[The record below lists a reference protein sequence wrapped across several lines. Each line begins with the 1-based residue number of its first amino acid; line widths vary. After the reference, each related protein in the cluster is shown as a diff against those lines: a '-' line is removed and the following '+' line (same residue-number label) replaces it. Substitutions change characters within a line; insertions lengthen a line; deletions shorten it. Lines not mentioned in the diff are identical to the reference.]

1 MAAKSKIDTATGV
14 ETTGHSWDGIEEL
27 NSPLPRWWLWTFY
40 ATIIFSIGYVIA
52 YPALPGLSGA
62 TQGLLG
68 WSSRGDIKNEMQLLD
83 QSRAAMRTK
92 IAATPIQQVIADA
105 DMRQFA
111 VSSGAALYK
120 VNCVQCH
127 GSGAQGSKG
136 FPNLN
141 DDSWLF
147 GGTVE
152 QIQQTIAHGVR
163 SADDAD
169 TRVPPDM
176 PKFGADQMLTP
187 EQIDQV
193 TETVLQLSGQEHDQA
208 KAAAGQQVFIEQCA
222 SCHGEQGQGDPEMG
236 APQLNDAIWLRGGTR
251 EDIRAQ
257 INSPKLG
264 MMPAWNGRL
273 GEAAAKELA
282 VYIHSLGGG
291 Q

>member
-1 MAAKSKIDTATGV
+1 MAANRKVDKVSGV
-14 ETTGHSWDGIEEL
+14 ETTGHTWDGIEEL

-62 TQGLLG
+62 THGLLG
-68 WSSRGDIKNEMQLLD
+68 WSSRGDIKSAMQSLD
-83 QSRAAMRTK
+83 ESRAAMRTR

-111 VSSGAALYK
+111 VSSGSALYK

-163 SADDAD
+163 SADDPD
-169 TRVPPDM
+169 TRVPADM
-176 PKFGADQMLTP
+176 PKFGVDQMLSA
-187 EQIDQV
+187 EQIEQV

-208 KAAAGQQVFIEQCA
+208 KAASGQQVFVEQCA
-222 SCHGEQGQGDPEMG
+222 SCHGEQGQGNQEMG
-236 APQLNDAIWLRGGTR
+236 APRLNDAIWLRGGTR

-257 INSPKLG
+257 INSPRLG

-273 GEAAAKELA
+273 GEAATKELA

>member
-1 MAAKSKIDTATGV
+1 MAANRKVDKVSGT
-14 ETTGHSWDGIEEL
+14 ETTGHTWDGIEEL
-27 NSPLPRWWLWTFY
+27 KSPLPRWWLWTFY
-40 ATIIFSIGYVIA
+40 ATIVFSIGYVIA

-68 WSSRGDIKNEMQLLD
+68 WSSRGDISNEMQLLD

-92 IAATPIQQVIADA
+92 ISTTPIQQVIADA

-163 SADDAD
+163 AADDAD

-176 PKFGADQMLTP
+176 PKFGADQMLTA

-193 TETVLQLSGQEHDQA
+193 TETVLQLSNQEHDQA
-208 KAAAGQQVFIEQCA
+208 KATAGQQVFAEQCA
-222 SCHGEQGQGDPEMG
+222 SCHGEAGQGNQEMG

-264 MMPAWNGRL
+264 MMPAWNARL
-273 GEAAAKELA
+273 GEAATKELA

>member
-1 MAAKSKIDTATGV
+1 MAASRKVDQVTGV

-40 ATIIFSIGYVIA
+40 ATIVFAVGYVIA

-68 WSSRGDIKNEMQLLD
+68 WSSRGDIRNDMQQLD
-83 QSRAAMRTK
+83 QSRANMRAR
-92 IAATPIQQVIADA
+92 IAAAPIQQVVTEA

-111 VSSGAALYK
+111 VSSGSALYK

-127 GSGAQGSKG
+127 GSGAQGSTG

-163 SADDAD
+163 ATDDAD

-176 PKFGADQMLTP
+176 PRFGIDQILTP
-187 EQIDQV
+187 EQIEQV
-193 TETVLQLSGQEHDQA
+193 SETVLQLSGQEHDQA
-208 KAAAGQQVFIEQCA
+208 KAADGKLVFAEQCA
-222 SCHGEQGQGDPEMG
+222 SCHGEQGQGNLEMG

-257 INSPKLG
+257 IISPKLG
-264 MMPAWNGRL
+264 MMPAWRARL
-273 GEAAAKELA
+273 GEAATKELA

>member
-1 MAAKSKIDTATGV
+1 MAGTRKVDDLSGM

-40 ATIIFSIGYVIA
+40 ATIVFAFGYIVA

-62 TQGLLG
+62 TQGMLG
-68 WSSRGDIKNEMQLLD
+68 WSSRGDIMNEMQGLD
-83 QSRAAMRTK
+83 QQRSAMRAK
-92 IAATPIQQVIADA
+92 IAAMPIQEVTANPELRA
-105 DMRQFA
+105 FA
-111 VSSGAALYK
+111 ISSGAALYK

-163 SADDAD
+163 STDDSA
-169 TRVPPDM
+169 TRLPPDM
-176 PKFGADQMLTP
+176 PKFGMDQLLTA

-208 KAAAGQQVFIEQCA
+208 LATAGLQVFTDQCA
-222 SCHGEQGQGDPEMG
+222 SCHGTKGEGNQEMG
-236 APQLNDAIWLRGGTR
+236 TPQLNDAIWLRGGTR
-251 EDIRAQ
+251 ADIRAQ
-257 INSPKLG
+257 VASPKHG
-264 MMPAWNGRL
+264 VMPAWSPRL
-273 GEAAAKELA
+273 GEAATKELA
-282 VYIHSLGGG
+282 IYIHSLGGG

>member
-1 MAAKSKIDTATGV
+1 MAAKRKIDAATGV

-40 ATIIFSIGYVIA
+40 ATIVFAIGYVIA

-62 TQGLLG
+62 THGLLG
-68 WSSRGDIKNEMQLLD
+68 WSSRGDIKDEMQLLD

-92 IAATPIQQVIADA
+92 ISATPIQQVIADA

-163 SADDAD
+163 SSDDAE
-169 TRVPPDM
+169 TRIPPDM
-176 PKFGADQMLTP
+176 PKFGADQILTA
-187 EQIDQV
+187 EQIERV
-193 TETVLQLSGQEHDQA
+193 TETVLQLSNQEHDRPRPTPDSRSLPSSVPPAMVMLGRATRTWVHRNSMMQSGFG
-208 KAAAGQQVFIEQCA
+208 AAAA
-222 SCHGEQGQGDPEMG
+222 MKSDRRS
-236 APQLNDAIWLRGGTR
+236 ARRN
-251 EDIRAQ
+251 
-257 INSPKLG
+257 
-264 MMPAWNGRL
+264 
-273 GEAAAKELA
+273 LA
-282 VYIHSLGGG
+282 
-291 Q
+291 